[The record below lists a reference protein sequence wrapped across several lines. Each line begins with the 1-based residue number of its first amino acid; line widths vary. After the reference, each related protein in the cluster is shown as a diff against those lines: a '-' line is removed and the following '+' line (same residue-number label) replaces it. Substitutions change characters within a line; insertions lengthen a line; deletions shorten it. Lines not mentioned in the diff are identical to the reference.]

1 MRWFEARPSAV
12 QRAWHHGFGR
22 SVPMGPAVDASFG
35 NGNRYIV
42 GQVSLLYRSP
52 SFVHVA
58 STAGTAIDIE
68 NRAGCA
74 NKRPYHSLVTFSLW
88 DQPNVQNLYLF
99 KTCTLG
105 VAGHSEPWETDY
117 SSAAPSRVTHV
128 AQCVVFGAVMADAAM
143 LDTALEMDAL
153 GRVRDGDGR
162 RA

>member
-1 MRWFEARPSAV
+1 
-12 QRAWHHGFGR
+12 
-22 SVPMGPAVDASFG
+22 MGPAVDASFG

-88 DQPNVQNLYLF
+88 DQPNVASNRPLIPYYNCSMISFRCFACSDHRRRNPSGLLEAVGPF
-99 KTCTLG
+99 HDPGEARWRLRWHAAG
-105 VAGHSEPWETDY
+105 VGHS
-117 SSAAPSRVTHV
+117 SA
-128 AQCVVFGAVMADAAM
+128 F
-143 LDTALEMDAL
+143 LEVSCSN
-153 GRVRDGDGR
+153 RGR
-162 RA
+162 RTSSFQDHWPG